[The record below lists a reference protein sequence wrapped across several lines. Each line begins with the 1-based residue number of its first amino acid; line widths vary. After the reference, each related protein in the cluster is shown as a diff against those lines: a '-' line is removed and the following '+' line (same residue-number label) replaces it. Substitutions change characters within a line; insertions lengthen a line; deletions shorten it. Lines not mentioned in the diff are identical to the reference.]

1 MFRARLLFVAS
12 LVVACAPTGATRAP
26 GVVAAEVGTV
36 AAVAVVSPGLVIR
49 FEPVLGEGPVRLSVE
64 LTVRGISTR
73 RWAFAS
79 AVAVEPGELR
89 ARDEAG
95 ELAVVQGREGP
106 AWTVELARA
115 PVGTLTFRYWF
126 HPGDVSRGGPELP
139 AGLVLRADHQRVL
152 ATAEEVLLLPRDDPG
167 AAIAVELALLPV
179 GTELRRVA
187 STLGAPGWQGTVGL
201 AELRHAAFLIGRLGQ
216 AEFRGPEGSDD
227 FAWYG
232 DTAFDLRWSAAET
245 AGARTAVDAY
255 FSATATRRFVG
266 LMAVDVDFVGGT
278 GVSVFARGEGLYVAI
293 APGARWDARAR
304 MAVAHGLVHR
314 WIGGRL
320 RLRSGDEGPE
330 AGAWFSAGFAR
341 MVAREVLYDLGT
353 LSGRD
358 YAEEVNVHE
367 AVLATAPLRRASNA
381 EVAAAAAGGDA
392 EAQALLMARGVLYA
406 TRLAALL
413 VARSGGRETLR
424 ELLGGLVQRAQAAGV
439 GELPLEAFTE
449 RVAERLGQAEV
460 GVFVGS
466 VIEGG
471 VLTLPA
477 DALGPCFVRT
487 SRVYRRF
494 DLGFAERATLE
505 AEPPTIHGLR
515 AGGPAARAGLKEGER
530 VLALAID
537 PEDAM
542 GPATVTVLR
551 GEREVQVTYRPA
563 SAPER
568 GEGWSRRAGV
578 SERECPL

>member
-1 MFRARLLFVAS
+1 
-12 LVVACAPTGATRAP
+12 
-26 GVVAAEVGTV
+26 
-36 AAVAVVSPGLVIR
+36 
-49 FEPVLGEGPVRLSVE
+49 
-64 LTVRGISTR
+64 
-73 RWAFAS
+73 
-79 AVAVEPGELR
+79 
-89 ARDEAG
+89 
-95 ELAVVQGREGP
+95 
-106 AWTVELARA
+106 
-115 PVGTLTFRYWF
+115 
-126 HPGDVSRGGPELP
+126 
-139 AGLVLRADHQRVL
+139 
-152 ATAEEVLLLPRDDPG
+152 
-167 AAIAVELALLPV
+167 
-179 GTELRRVA
+179 
-187 STLGAPGWQGTVGL
+187 
-201 AELRHAAFLIGRLGQ
+201 
-216 AEFRGPEGSDD
+216 
-227 FAWYG
+227 
-232 DTAFDLRWSAAET
+232 
-245 AGARTAVDAY
+245 
-255 FSATATRRFVG
+255 
-266 LMAVDVDFVGGT
+266 MAVDVDFVGGT
-278 GVSVFARGEGLYVAI
+278 GVSVFARGEGLYVSI

-320 RLRSGDEGPE
+320 RLRSGDERPE

-353 LSGRD
+353 LSGRE

-392 EAQALLMARGVLYA
+392 EAQALLLARGVLYA

-439 GELPLEAFTE
+439 GELALEAFTE
-449 RVAERLGQAEV
+449 RVAERLGQEEV
-460 GVFVGS
+460 AVFVAS
-466 VIEGG
+466 VMEGK
-471 VLTLPA
+471 VLRLPA
-477 DALGPCFVRT
+477 DALGACFVRT

-494 DLGFAERATLE
+494 DLGFEERAMLE

-568 GEGWSRRAGV
+568 GAGWSRRAGV